1 MSYGIDEKELIS
13 ELDAANNI
21 SRKYIKLLSK
31 IVDIEK
37 SFKSNSKD
45 TSYWKGVRD
54 TLDTIEEVIKG

>member
-45 TSYWKGVRD
+45 TLYWKGVRD